1 LSTCA
6 MAEFTRNGPRLD
18 WVYFAIPRAYSAAF
32 NECSEPS
39 IATSIFE
46 NFEFSADNLV
56 VKQTKTKDISINPQF

>member
-1 LSTCA
+1 MDPGWIGSILLFLEHIQT
-6 MAEFTRNGPRLD
+6 
-18 WVYFAIPRAYSAAF
+18 AF